1 MIQTLETLRSEAQ
14 TLAGDPNALSQR
26 ATVYWHIYR
35 HSNGRHTFPLLAAHG
50 ALWGAGFFATG
61 QKLGRVLTVFS
72 SQKTEK
78 RARLQEFS
86 TAYKRINARVCVE
99 TYASYYLT
107 AQHGAEAAI
116 NQGLDPDLAYALSR
130 CHDPAPFTPNDKRAL
145 FKAFFLWEQNTLVQ
159 AAIEAA
165 GKALDW
171 RLAHALAMRPAIGFR
186 YFPTAKRLWFR
197 NFSNKAERIRHGLAA
212 FDIAQKTG
220 WDHVEQALANYDR
233 LPPDTLKE
241 PDAAFATLR
250 RSAVIT

>member
-1 MIQTLETLRSEAQ
+1 MSTTLETLRNEAQ

-50 ALWGAGFFATG
+50 ALWGAGFFAKG
-61 QKLGRVLTVFS
+61 QMLGRALTLLS
-72 SQKTEK
+72 PDKSEK
-78 RARLQEFS
+78 RTRLQEFS

-107 AQHGAEAAI
+107 ARYGADAAI

-130 CHDPAPFTPNDKRAL
+130 CHNPAPFTPNDKRAL

-165 GKALDW
+165 AKTLDW
-171 RLAHALAMRPAIGFR
+171 PLAHALAMRPAIGFR

-197 NFSNKAERIRHGLAA
+197 NFGNKTERIQKGLAA
-212 FDIAQKTG
+212 FDIAQTIG
-220 WDHVEQALANYDR
+220 WDHVEHALANYGR
-233 LPPDTLKE
+233 LPPATLKQ

-250 RSAVIT
+250 RAAAIT